1 MARQSA
7 GSGYA
12 ASVFGC
18 QQGAATQGS
27 ATATGVIGQQ
37 FGRVFLVNHQAV
49 VVVEFFTGFDF
60 AQRAYENTPACLVS
74 FAIWRTRMVDPTC
87 VIAAVKRIN
96 HIFFADMEVKRVVGV
111 VRVVGMALLRFLPT
125 DDLAGVFDD
134 DFAFGDRQQGKHPF
148 AMHA

>member
-1 MARQSA
+1 MR
-7 GSGYA
+7 
-12 ASVFGC
+12 SVLGR
-18 QQGAATQGS
+18 QQGAATHFVA
-27 ATATGVIGQQ
+27 ATARVFSQQ
-37 FGRVFLVNHQAV
+37 LGGVFLVNHQAV

-60 AQRAYENTPACLVS
+60 AQRAYENTSACFIG
-74 FAIWRTRMVDPTC
+74 FAIGGTRMVDPTC

-134 DFAFGDRQQGKHPF
+134 DFASGDRQQGKHPF